1 MPDILRLIFCCLL
14 WIVPA
19 QASAVDTIKI
29 AFIDALSGQYAD
41 IGFDSLKQF
50 QAAIAYT
57 NANGGALG
65 LDLELV
71 PLDDQSSVERAL
83 ENLDLALGQGIR
95 FVTQGNNPEVT
106 LALAKAIDAHNQEN
120 PGRAVLFLNYGE
132 GAPQLDNAQCSYWHF
147 RFDASIAMKTRVLVD
162 GIPSD
167 GSIQAVYLLNQ
178 DNAWGHQ
185 ASREIQ
191 RLLSLHRPD
200 LQVVG
205 DDVHPAGVNQDLS
218 ATIQSVAASGADA
231 IVTANRGAD
240 LIGLM
245 SAIAAS
251 GNWMPVFVASNVAP
265 GVAAA
270 VGEPGAG
277 RVTGVFTWH
286 PNIGD
291 NLLSLFAESYRQ
303 TNGEDW
309 NGLPS
314 FVTVQMLAASM
325 QTARSIDPVQVA
337 RVLEGLSFLG
347 AAGPTA
353 MRENNHQLLQP
364 LFLARLVRPD
374 GTSVADVAVGSNL
387 AWQTVS
393 RSEPDETALE
403 TACRMQRPKKPGT
416 H

>member
-1 MPDILRLIFCCLL
+1 MRNFLGLFFFFLSSA
-14 WIVPA
+14 VSA
-19 QASAVDTIKI
+19 QTGAVDTIKI

-50 QAAIAYT
+50 QAAIAHT

-106 LALAKAIDAHNQEN
+106 VALARAIDAHNQEN
-120 PGRAVLFLNYGE
+120 PSRAVLFLNYGD
-132 GAPQLDNAQCSYWHF
+132 GAPQLDDAQCNYWHF
-147 RFDASIAMKTRVLVD
+147 RFDASIAMKTHALVD
-162 GIPSD
+162 GIPDD
-167 GSIQAVYLLNQ
+167 GSIQSVYLVNQ
-178 DNAWGHQ
+178 DNGWGHQ

-191 RLLSLHRPD
+191 RVFSQRRPD
-200 LQVVG
+200 LQVIG
-205 DDVHPAGVNQDLS
+205 DDVHPASVNHDLS
-218 ATIQSVAASGADA
+218 ATMQLIEASGAGA

-245 SAIAAS
+245 SAMAVS
-251 GNWMPVFVASNVAP
+251 GNRRPLFIASNVAS
-265 GVAAA
+265 GVPAA
-270 VGEPGAG
+270 VGDSGAG
-277 RVTGVFTWH
+277 RVTAVFTWH

-309 NGLPS
+309 NGLPG
-314 FVTVQMLAASM
+314 FVTVQMLATSM
-325 QTARSIDPVQVA
+325 QNARSIDPVQVA

-353 MRENNHQLLQP
+353 MREDNHQLLQP
-364 LFLARLVRPD
+364 LFLARLV
-374 GTSVADVAVGSNL
+374 GADKSSGVNAAVGASL
-387 AWQTVS
+387 GWQTVS
-393 RSEPDETALE
+393 RIEPDETAKE
-403 TACRMQRPKKPGT
+403 TACRMRRPRSPAAQ
-416 H
+416 